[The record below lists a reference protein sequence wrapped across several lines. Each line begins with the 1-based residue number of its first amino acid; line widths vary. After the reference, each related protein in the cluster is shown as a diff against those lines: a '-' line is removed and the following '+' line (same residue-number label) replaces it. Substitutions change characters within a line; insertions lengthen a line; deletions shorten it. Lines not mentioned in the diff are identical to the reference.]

1 MSHPG
6 VLRRLRI
13 RTFTIPEGP
22 CEFRYRQ
29 AVPAAFA
36 FQHTPVTGSEPPD
49 DRIEKAPACPVRR
62 ACGDAIRVLEV
73 EMLLPGDDA
82 PILRD
87 VGARLRELVAT
98 FPA

>member
-1 MSHPG
+1 M
-6 VLRRLRI
+6 
-13 RTFTIPEGP
+13 
-22 CEFRYRQ
+22 
-29 AVPAAFA
+29 
-36 FQHTPVTGSEPPD
+36 
-49 DRIEKAPACPVRR
+49 RR

-73 EMLLPGDDA
+73 EVLLPGDDA

>member
-1 MSHPG
+1 
-6 VLRRLRI
+6 
-13 RTFTIPEGP
+13 
-22 CEFRYRQ
+22 
-29 AVPAAFA
+29 
-36 FQHTPVTGSEPPD
+36 
-49 DRIEKAPACPVRR
+49 VRR